1 MMRRTKTAIATAS
14 GVLAVGVGLG
24 LAGVASAAPTTSPT
38 PSSSPSASSP
48 ADSQGGRHGRGHG
61 FGHGFGAK
69 DQANL
74 AQQLATKLGVDRTTV
89 QDALKAFRQDNKP
102 TAPPTAGSTRPD
114 PAVRQA
120 ALATSLASALGVD
133 EAKVTTAL
141 TEIRAAR
148 QAERQTDHAAELTTT
163 LDAAVKAGTLTQAEA
178 DAVQKAVDKGVIHA
192 GGR

>member
-48 ADSQGGRHGRGHG
+48 ADSQGGRHGR
-61 FGHGFGAK
+61 GHGFGAK